1 MPGSSRLLFRDPQG
15 RGRLPAFF
23 LDFDGTLVPL
33 SPRPSDVRLSEAHAL
48 LLDRVAR
55 RFPTFVISGRGE
67 ADLISRLPPVP
78 LAGLSADHGAVRILA
93 GRRHLHPEAEK
104 ARDLLPAL
112 AGRLRDVMERIP
124 GVLVEVKEFSLSIH
138 YRAVSPDRVEE
149 ARERLELLLS
159 GTAESSGKGRL
170 RISEGKKVWEIRPA
184 RGVTKEESL
193 EFFLEDLA
201 RREGGEG
208 PFFPVMA
215 GDDTTDL
222 GAVNRALEKGG
233 LGIWVGPPPPG
244 LSPVATVLASPEEL
258 WMALET
264 LLDESPPA
272 PSRTAEPTA

>member
-1 MPGSSRLLFRDPQG
+1 MSGSSRPLLRDPRG
-15 RGRLPAFF
+15 RGRPPALF

-33 SPRPSDVRLSEAHAL
+33 SPRPSDVRLSESHAL

-67 ADLISRLPPVP
+67 ADLLSRLPPVP

-93 GRRHLHPEAEK
+93 GRRHLHPEAEQS
-104 ARDLLPAL
+104 REILPDL
-112 AGRLRDVMERIP
+112 AGRLRPVMERIP

-138 YRAVSPDRVEE
+138 YRAVSPDRVGE
-149 ARERLELLLS
+149 ARESLERLLS
-159 GTAESSGKGRL
+159 ESSESSGKGRL
-170 RISEGKKVWEIRPA
+170 RISEGKKVWEVRPA

-201 RREGGEG
+201 QREGAGE

-233 LGIWVGPPPPG
+233 LGIWVGTPPPG

-258 WMALET
+258 WGALEA
-264 LLDESPPA
+264 LLAEGSPA

>member
-1 MPGSSRLLFRDPQG
+1 MSGSSRPLLRDPQG
-15 RGRLPAFF
+15 RGRPPALF

-33 SPRPSDVRLSEAHAL
+33 SPRPSDVRLSESHAL

-67 ADLISRLPPVP
+67 ADLLSRLPPVP

-93 GRRHLHPEAEK
+93 GRRHLHPEAEQS
-104 ARDLLPAL
+104 REILPDL
-112 AGRLRDVMERIP
+112 AGRLRPVMERIP

-138 YRAVSPDRVEE
+138 YRAVSPDRVGE
-149 ARERLELLLS
+149 ARESLERLLS
-159 GTAESSGKGRL
+159 ESSESSGKGRL
-170 RISEGKKVWEIRPA
+170 RISEGKKVWEVRPA

-201 RREGGEG
+201 QREGEGE

-233 LGIWVGPPPPG
+233 LGIWVGTPPPG

-258 WMALET
+258 WGALEA
-264 LLDESPPA
+264 LLAEGSPA

>member
-1 MPGSSRLLFRDPQG
+1 MPGSSPLLLRDPQG
-15 RGRLPAFF
+15 RGRPPALF

-67 ADLISRLPPVP
+67 ADLLSRLPPVP

-93 GRRHLHPEAEK
+93 GRRHLHPEAEQS
-104 ARDLLPAL
+104 REILPDL
-112 AGRLRDVMERIP
+112 AGRLRPVMERIP

-138 YRAVSPDRVEE
+138 YRAVSPDRVGE
-149 ARERLELLLS
+149 ARESLERLLS
-159 GTAESSGKGRL
+159 ESSESSGKGRL
-170 RISEGKKVWEIRPA
+170 RISEGKKVWEVRPA

-201 RREGGEG
+201 QREGEGE

-233 LGIWVGPPPPG
+233 LGIWVGTPPPG

-258 WMALET
+258 WGALEA
-264 LLDESPPA
+264 LLAEGSPA
-272 PSRTAEPTA
+272 PSRTAKPTA

>member
-1 MPGSSRLLFRDPQG
+1 MSGSSRPLLRDPRG
-15 RGRLPAFF
+15 RGRPPALF

-33 SPRPSDVRLSEAHAL
+33 SPRPSDVRLSESHAL

-67 ADLISRLPPVP
+67 ADLLSRLPPVP

-93 GRRHLHPEAEK
+93 GRRHLHPEAEQS
-104 ARDLLPAL
+104 REILPDL
-112 AGRLRDVMERIP
+112 AGRLRPVMERIP

-138 YRAVSPDRVEE
+138 YRAVSPDRVGE
-149 ARERLELLLS
+149 ARESLERLLS
-159 GTAESSGKGRL
+159 ESSESSGKGRL
-170 RISEGKKVWEIRPA
+170 RISEGKKVWEVRPA

-201 RREGGEG
+201 QREGEGE

-233 LGIWVGPPPPG
+233 LGIWVGTPPPG

-258 WMALET
+258 WGALEA
-264 LLDESPPA
+264 LLAEGSPA